1 METAMSN
8 RSGKFFT
15 CFAAALA
22 VTVLSTEL
30 SLAEDAPQT
39 GMDPKFME
47 MLSSFQK
54 KALEASE
61 AIAQNMK
68 KAPETAKN
76 GTDQTPG
83 VENGM
88 DQARKLMESL
98 AEFQKKAFGPA
109 ASDNPSAK

>member
-1 METAMSN
+1 MSN
-8 RSGKFFT
+8 RSGKILT

-22 VTVLSTEL
+22 VTALSTQL
-30 SLAEDAPQT
+30 SLAEEAPQT

-68 KAPETAKN
+68 KDSETAKN

-83 VENGM
+83 LENGM
-88 DQARKLMESL
+88 DQARKLMGSL
-98 AEFQKKAFGPA
+98 AEFQKKAFGAA
-109 ASDNPSAK
+109 ASDKPSAK

>member
-1 METAMSN
+1 
-8 RSGKFFT
+8 
-15 CFAAALA
+15 
-22 VTVLSTEL
+22 
-30 SLAEDAPQT
+30 
-39 GMDPKFME
+39 
-47 MLSSFQK
+47 
-54 KALEASE
+54 
-61 AIAQNMK
+61 MK

-83 VENGM
+83 LENGM

>member
-1 METAMSN
+1 MSN
-8 RSGKFFT
+8 RSGKIFT

-22 VTVLSTEL
+22 ATVLSTEL

-68 KAPETAKN
+68 AAETAKN

-83 VENGM
+83 LENGM

-98 AEFQKKAFGPA
+98 AEFQKKAFGTT
-109 ASDNPSAK
+109 ASDKPSAK

>member
-1 METAMSN
+1 MSN
-8 RSGKFFT
+8 RSGKIFT

-30 SLAEDAPQT
+30 SLAEEAPQM

-61 AIAQNMK
+61 AIVQNMK
-68 KAPETAKN
+68 KDSETAKN

-83 VENGM
+83 AENGM
-88 DQARKLMESL
+88 DQARKLMDSL
-98 AEFQKKAFGPA
+98 AEFQKKAFGTT
-109 ASDNPSAK
+109 ASDKPSAK

>member
-1 METAMSN
+1 MRN
-8 RSGKFFT
+8 RSGKIFT

-22 VTVLSTEL
+22 VTVLSTDFAR
-30 SLAEDAPQT
+30 AEDAPQT

-61 AIAQNMK
+61 AIAENMK
-68 KAPETAKN
+68 KAPETSKN
-76 GTDQTPG
+76 STDQTPG
-83 VENGM
+83 LENGM

-98 AEFQKKAFGPA
+98 AEFQKKAFGTA
-109 ASDNPSAK
+109 ASDKPSAK